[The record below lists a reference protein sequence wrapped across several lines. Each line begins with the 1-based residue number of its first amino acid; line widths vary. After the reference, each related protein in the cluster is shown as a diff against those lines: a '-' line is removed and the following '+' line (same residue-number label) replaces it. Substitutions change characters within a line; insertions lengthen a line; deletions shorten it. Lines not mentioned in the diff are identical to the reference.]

1 MSDGRDAALPPLQ
14 YLETAL
20 DVMQQH
26 ALMSPSVDWD
36 GLRGEA
42 MARSGGA
49 SSTADCYPAIEW
61 ALVQLG
67 DHHSFFEP
75 PDRGSGA
82 IRDGTYRDELSL
94 PSFER
99 GDGDTATLVVPAF
112 RGSPT
117 AARTYADTL
126 RGLVH
131 EASADGVTSWV
142 VDVAQNGGGSMLPMI
157 AGLAPLLGAGTVGGF
172 LSADGAVT
180 PWTLD
185 PAGALFIG
193 DEAIVPGWHHPLDP
207 ALAKAPVGVV
217 TGPVTA
223 SSGEAVVLSLRGRPR
238 TRSFGAATRG
248 LATSNE
254 VFDLADGA
262 SLMVMTA
269 WMVDRQGAKYPGA
282 VVPDVVVSSGEDP
295 PRAQAARWAAGTS
308 RL

>member
-1 MSDGRDAALPPLQ
+1 VTSGREAALPALQ

-20 DVMQQH
+20 DVMQAR
-26 ALMSPSVDWD
+26 ALMSPSVAWD
-36 GLRGEA
+36 GLRREA
-42 MARSGGA
+42 MARSEGA
-49 SSTADCYPAIEW
+49 ATPADCYPAIEW
-61 ALVQLG
+61 ALGQLG

-75 PDRGSGA
+75 PERGSGA

-94 PSFER
+94 PSLER
-99 GDGDTATLVVPAF
+99 GDADTATLVVPAF

-117 AARTYADTL
+117 AASTYVDTL

-131 EASADGVTSWV
+131 EASADGVTGWV
-142 VDVAQNGGGSMLPMI
+142 VDVAHNGGGNMLPMI

-185 PAGALFIG
+185 AAGALFIG
-193 DEAIVPGWHHPLDP
+193 DEATVPGWHHALDP
-207 ALAKAPVGVV
+207 VLAKAPVGVV

-238 TRSFGAATRG
+238 TRSFGTATRG
-248 LATSNE
+248 LATCNDA
-254 VFDLADGA
+254 FDLADGA
-262 SLMVMTA
+262 SLMVTTA
-269 WMVDRQGAKYPGA
+269 WMVDRQGAKYPGP

-295 PRAQAARWAAGTS
+295 PLAQAARWAAGTS
-308 RL
+308 RT